1 MHKRLEIKCVALHN
15 KLLRVVW
22 NVFRI
27 VFFRPFPT
35 KLFWPLR
42 WCVLK
47 LFGAKVSI
55 HANVYASARI
65 WAPWNLSMAK
75 GSCLGPHTICYN
87 QAMVVLEDNSIVS
100 QYAYLCTAGHD
111 SSMNNTANDGLI
123 VSGITLHRGSWI
135 GTSAFVGMGVEIG
148 ENAIVGA
155 ASAVFKDVEPQS
167 IVGGN
172 PAVFIKKRDIEK

>member
-55 HANVYASARI
+55 LRK
-65 WAPWNLSMAK
+65 LS
-75 GSCLGPHTICYN
+75 
-87 QAMVVLEDNSIVS
+87 VS
-100 QYAYLCTAGHD
+100 LQSKIKATAE
-111 SSMNNTANDGLI
+111 
-123 VSGITLHRGSWI
+123 TLR
-135 GTSAFVGMGVEIG
+135 V
-148 ENAIVGA
+148 
-155 ASAVFKDVEPQS
+155 KL
-167 IVGGN
+167 
-172 PAVFIKKRDIEK
+172 